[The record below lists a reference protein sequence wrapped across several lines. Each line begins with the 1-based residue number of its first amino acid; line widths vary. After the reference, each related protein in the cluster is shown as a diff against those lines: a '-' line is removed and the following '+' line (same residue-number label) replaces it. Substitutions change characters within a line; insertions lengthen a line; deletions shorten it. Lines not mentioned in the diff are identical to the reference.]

1 MKIVLSILFRM
12 ALAFFNI
19 FTVTNHII
27 QRQRKNRNIIS
38 FRLKFLVIF
47 FEIFFFVFSSLTFW
61 KRILLSCGMLMR
73 SHQIKTKS
81 NFVSFPFRHFE
92 FQKNIIMWL
101 VQHFKA
107 GHVSGNSEKIKKD
120 FTEFSNAVII
130 IKMFCTSKYF
140 FSLFLFFSFC

>member
-107 GHVSGNSEKIKKD
+107 GHVSRNLEEIKKETLPN
-120 FTEFSNAVII
+120 FQ
-130 IKMFCTSKYF
+130 M
-140 FSLFLFFSFC
+140 LL